1 MDISGRGGRMNK
13 KVYDAEYHK
22 LYIKGVYIP
31 FNAANRDDAELLKWV
46 SCYPNKTKYIKD
58 LIRRDMALQGGL
70 N

>member
-1 MDISGRGGRMNK
+1 MNK

-22 LYIKGVYIP
+22 KNIKQINVP
-31 FNAANRDDAELLKWV
+31 FNGQTPEDVELLKWLN
-46 SCYPNKTKYIKD
+46 CYPNKTKYIKD

>member
-1 MDISGRGGRMNK
+1 MSK
-13 KVYDAEYHK
+13 AEQDKIYHREN
-22 LYIKGVYIP
+22 IKGVYIP
-31 FNAANRDDAELLKWV
+31 FNVHNPSDVLLMKWV